1 MDMIS
6 VVITTKDRKKFLLRA
21 VKSVLENTLQPIDII
36 IVNDGGERVES
47 EDFCY
52 DGSIIIDVV
61 NNQYSKGGNVARNQG
76 VRKAKGDII
85 FFLDDDDAFTP
96 KSIESR
102 SKYFEDSSV
111 GLVYTGKQLVK
122 SDSLDQVYYVS
133 KPKHE
138 GILAKTLFEQGNIIG
153 TTSCVALR
161 KTTFEKVGGFDE
173 ELLALQDYDLWI
185 RVAREC
191 EIKHDRESN
200 IIYTVH
206 NSNKQI
212 SADYQKYIQA
222 GIYLY
227 DKYAQDLKKLRLEK
241 QFLAARYLRVAM
253 VASKQS
259 SLMQFKYAL
268 ISLKN
273 KLSLKAFFMLLP
285 VVISKKIRNFH

>member
-1 MDMIS
+1 MEMIS
-6 VVITTKDRKKFLLRA
+6 VVITTKDRKNFLLRA

-102 SKYFEDSSV
+102 FKYFEDSSV